1 VFHTHPDQLDQAL
14 WIIICT
20 CG

>member
-1 VFHTHPDQLDQAL
+1 MYNTHPDQLDQTL